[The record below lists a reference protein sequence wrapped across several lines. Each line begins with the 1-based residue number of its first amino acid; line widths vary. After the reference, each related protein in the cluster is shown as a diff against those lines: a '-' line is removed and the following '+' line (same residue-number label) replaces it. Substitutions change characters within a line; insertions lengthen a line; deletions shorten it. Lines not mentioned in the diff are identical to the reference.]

1 MTITPSHV
9 LACANA
15 LATQGGTLAE
25 NIDWLDVSGQFTDEL
40 LDQWRAI
47 ASTAEALGIGT
58 VTAIDLLGDDIDLL
72 AVDIGSLAGNVR
84 VRIKKSHGDTTYYF
98 FSAEGMTSLLSD
110 LERCRSAR
118 VVLVAEAFE
127 PFRTES
133 CRFAQWIGSVAEE
146 QSPDPMA
153 GIVPRRLVKDM
164 IGGAVPLSV
173 GPFLLIGD
181 NPINDSTVFVAWR
194 LFAVRQLL
202 ACLANEIW
210 TDNGK
215 EMVTLQGPRTR
226 RIEAGFSAADS
237 KKLLPHVTECARWV
251 YASGR
256 DIEVKHTLLTYEL
269 AREWPDEIPWSQ
281 MFGGKAER
289 SLEAAKT
296 AFHAHIR
303 ETSKDTLKSLGDLRK
318 TLGEEVSK
326 ASQQTRDLLVTLW
339 RDFAVAVTAVVAR
352 IVLILA
358 DKPSADSYVVKG
370 TLVGIAGFLVFS
382 IVFTLRSNSRFM
394 AIADGNRYAWRS
406 KLYGFLPDSDLRV
419 LSDIP
424 LEQSNAVYRKAA
436 RWVVAAYAIVTIAV
450 LLTAFIPHSL
460 ISTEQKSNTHIPP
473 SPSGTSNTTTVGGA
487 VVEQKKTVNNL
498 NLAPQLR
505 NQVSASLKNQ
515 NGLSLR
521 ASGKVSS
528 NTEVNSRSQNADRSK
543 TLTGICV
550 QISGCCVDACGCSPS
565 GANNC
570 SSHTLKNSD
579 KVGTSNERAAAEE
592 H

>member
-1 MTITPSHV
+1 MT
-9 LACANA
+9 
-15 LATQGGTLAE
+15 
-25 NIDWLDVSGQFTDEL
+25 
-40 LDQWRAI
+40 
-47 ASTAEALGIGT
+47 
-58 VTAIDLLGDDIDLL
+58 
-72 AVDIGSLAGNVR
+72 
-84 VRIKKSHGDTTYYF
+84 
-98 FSAEGMTSLLSD
+98 
-110 LERCRSAR
+110 
-118 VVLVAEAFE
+118 
-127 PFRTES
+127 
-133 CRFAQWIGSVAEE
+133 
-146 QSPDPMA
+146 
-153 GIVPRRLVKDM
+153 
-164 IGGAVPLSV
+164 PLSLSR
-173 GPFLLIGD
+173 GAC
-181 NPINDSTVFVAWR
+181 S
-194 LFAVRQLL
+194 VRQLL

-269 AREWPDEIPWSQ
+269 AREWPDEMPWSQ

-289 SLEAAKT
+289 SL
-296 AFHAHIR
+296 
-303 ETSKDTLKSLGDLRK
+303 
-318 TLGEEVSK
+318 EEVSK

>member
-9 LACANA
+9 LACAKA
-15 LATQGGTLAE
+15 LANQGGTLAE

-40 LDQWRAI
+40 LDQWRVI

-84 VRIKKSHGDTTYYF
+84 VRIKKSHGDTTYYL
-98 FSAEGMTSLLSD
+98 FSAEGVTSLLSD
-110 LERCRSAR
+110 PERCRSAR
-118 VVLVAEAFE
+118 VILVAEAFE

-133 CRFAQWIGSVAEE
+133 CRFEQWIGAVAEE

-181 NPINDSTVFVAWR
+181 TPIDDSAVFGAWR
-194 LFAVRQLL
+194 LLAVRQLL

-210 TDNGK
+210 ADNGK
-215 EMVTLQGPRTR
+215 AMVTLHGPRTR
-226 RIEAGFSAADS
+226 RIEAGFSTADS

-256 DIEVKHTLLTYEL
+256 DIEVRHTLLTYEL
-269 AREWPDEIPWSQ
+269 AREWPDEMPWSQ
-281 MFGGKAER
+281 MFWEKAER

-318 TLGEEVSK
+318 ALGEEVAK
-326 ASQQTRDLLVTLW
+326 VSQQTRDLLATLW

-358 DKPSADSYVVKG
+358 EKPSADSFVVKG

-394 AIADGNRYAWRS
+394 AIADESRDAWRS

-424 LEQSNAVYRKAA
+424 IEQSNAVYRKAA
-436 RWVVAAYAIVTIAV
+436 RWVVTAYAIVTIAV
-450 LLTAFIPHSL
+450 LVTAFLPHSL
-460 ISTEQKSNTHIPP
+460 NSTEQKSNTHMPP
-473 SPSGTSNTTTVGGA
+473 PAGTNNTTTVGGA
-487 VVEQKKTVNNL
+487 LVEQKKTVNNL

-515 NGLSLR
+515 NSLSLR
-521 ASGKVSS
+521 ANGKVSS

-543 TLTGICV
+543 TQTGICV

-570 SSHTLKNSD
+570 SSPSLKNSG
-579 KVGTSNERAAAEE
+579 KEVTSNERTAAEE